1 MSLMQIFSALL
12 TPVIAVVT
20 TYIAIQQYR
29 TNRLRIRLELFE
41 KRYAIYEGA
50 KDFIILAV
58 QDGDLTNEAFFKLNN
73 ETQDAFFLFDRHVD
87 EYIDTLREKGAR
99 LKCLRDRL
107 SDQSLAV
114 GDERSTL
121 SAESAE
127 LSIWFGNQVLDSKR
141 AFKKYLRVL

>member
-1 MSLMQIFSALL
+1 MPLLQILSALL

-29 TNRLRIRLELFE
+29 TNRLRIRLDLFE

-50 KDFIILAV
+50 KDFIFLV
-58 QDGDLTNEAFFKLNN
+58 VRDGDLPNEAFFKLSD
-73 ETQDAFFLFDRHVD
+73 ETQDAFFLFGRNVD
-87 EYIDTLREKGAR
+87 GYIDILREKGAR
-99 LKCLRDRL
+99 LKSLRERL

-114 GDERSTL
+114 GEERSTL

-127 LSIWFGNQVLDSKR
+127 LSAWFGRQVLDSKR
-141 AFKKYLRVL
+141 VFKKYLRVL